1 MDAVGYQGWSRVL
14 SAFSLSGF
22 AWSHTQQAHKA
33 QQAMACCQ
41 CQLLVS
47 VSKVPRWL
55 RGGQGRESSDCPLL
69 CIAHLS
75 LGSTVL
81 AAAAVPGKSRLPL
94 ERIVRDLGVYN
105 TSFRI
110 KELIP
115 VTLLCINE
123 VVEQKPGTFPRQQN
137 TACDFALM
145 PLLVLQWGF
154 PVISCLF
161 STLLFFPLFPQQGG
175 LLFGV

>member
-1 MDAVGYQGWSRVL
+1 M
-14 SAFSLSGF
+14 
-22 AWSHTQQAHKA
+22 
-33 QQAMACCQ
+33 
-41 CQLLVS
+41 
-47 VSKVPRWL
+47 
-55 RGGQGRESSDCPLL
+55 
-69 CIAHLS
+69 
-75 LGSTVL
+75 
-81 AAAAVPGKSRLPL
+81 
-94 ERIVRDLGVYN
+94 YN

-110 KELIP
+110 KELIL

-145 PLLVLQWGF
+145 PLLIFQWGF